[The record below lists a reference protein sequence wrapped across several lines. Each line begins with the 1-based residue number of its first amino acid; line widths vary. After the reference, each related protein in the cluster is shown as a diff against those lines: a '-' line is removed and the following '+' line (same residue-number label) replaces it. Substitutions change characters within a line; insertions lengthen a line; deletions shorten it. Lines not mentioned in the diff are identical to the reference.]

1 MLNSSKF
8 PADPLSDLLNFLQ
21 ARCDLTGRLVAGA
34 TWARRFA
41 NLHAIK
47 FCAATEGACW
57 YFMDGLPVPAIL
69 QAGDVLVTNGTRS
82 LILASDSSLV
92 AGATTAPLKRDDDGQ
107 YRLGQGSDFAML
119 GGMVQ
124 IDADRQAL
132 LLSGLPPL
140 IHVRGTTKEAAPL
153 SWLLEQL
160 VREMKLEDQPG
171 RTIVIAGLTQLLF
184 VQTLRAYLAHAPN
197 GDEGWLKG
205 FGDHRLAIALSSI
218 HSEPSRSWSL
228 EELARE
234 ANMSRTSFAVRFRE
248 MMGVPPLT
256 YLTQWRMHLARRE
269 LRAGASISEAAAA
282 VGYTSESAFSSA
294 FKRVM
299 NMSPGQYRRTAE
311 GKTMGTRTA
320 APFATHDF

>member
-1 MLNSSKF
+1 M
-8 PADPLSDLLNFLQ
+8 NFLQ

-57 YFMDGLPVPAIL
+57 YFMDGLPEPAIL

-92 AGATTAPLKRDDDGQ
+92 AGATTALLKRDDDGQ

-299 NMSPGQYRRTAE
+299 NMAPGQYRRTAE

-320 APFATHDF
+320 TPFATHDF